1 LLALMGG
8 NPAPGRVVAAVALLV
23 ACSGR
28 SATAPAPRARDAAV
42 GSDSEDAPAAWTD
55 ERALARWRELA
66 PGPTWQD
73 MPRLPD
79 DEARPLARAL
89 LRGGNFACAAI
100 DEHTA
105 CGQPVRDWEPLA
117 DTASFDDPCLRVVL
131 ATWAV
136 TALSPD
142 DVAALEPVLTGLV
155 QLPAPYDDLAVA
167 AFDAA
172 TDDAM
177 RLRLLAAIADAA
189 RGHHERLMAASD
201 AGDEHGTTWATF
213 DMETLEARVHEL
225 ATGLD
230 TDAARLDALARFGA
244 DTVIDALDP
253 VVHRAVHL
261 AALADPARGVE
272 ARTAALTR
280 FAAEPGD
287 DVTTALVA
295 AAEAADCALAAA
307 AAEALAARGDPARL
321 PARPATRDPERHMRA
336 LCRLAAWAPD
346 DLEARW
352 RAWLPRT
359 VEVVTAQE
367 TMEDGNNG
375 FSWSEDAERVRPADL
390 PFPEQLHGEGGCKQ
404 LHCWVNGH
412 PSDVAIDFAADGKSL
427 KIKRLTWR
435 HYAGDDC

>member
-1 LLALMGG
+1 MSSSPARGG
-8 NPAPGRVVAAVALLV
+8 VIAAVAVLV

-28 SATAPAPRARDAAV
+28 GAPAPRAHELDDAAA
-42 GSDSEDAPAAWTD
+42 APTLPEAWTD

-66 PGPTWQD
+66 PGPTWQE
-73 MPRLPD
+73 MPRLPE

-89 LRGGNFACAAI
+89 LRGGNFACAAL
-100 DEHTA
+100 DEHIA
-105 CGQPVRDWEPLA
+105 CGQPMRDWEPLA
-117 DTASFDDPCLRVVL
+117 DDAGFDDPCLRRVL

-136 TALSPD
+136 AQLTPD
-142 DVAALEPVLTGLV
+142 DAVALEPVLAALV
-155 QLPAPYDDLAVA
+155 QLPSPDDDLAAA

-177 RLRLLAAIADAA
+177 RLRLLAAIAEAA
-189 RGHHERLMAASD
+189 RGHHERLMAAADASD
-201 AGDEHGTTWATF
+201 ADGTLWATF
-213 DMETLEARVHEL
+213 DMETLEARLQQL
-225 ATGLD
+225 ATGLE
-230 TDAARLDALARFGA
+230 TDAARLEALARFEA

-253 VVHRAVHL
+253 VAHRAVHL
-261 AALADPARGVE
+261 ASLADPARGVE

-307 AAEALAARGDPARL
+307 AAEALAARGDRSRL

-346 DLEARW
+346 DVEARW

-367 TMEDGNNG
+367 TMEDGNTG

-390 PFPEQLHGEGGCKQ
+390 PFPEQLLGEGGCKQ